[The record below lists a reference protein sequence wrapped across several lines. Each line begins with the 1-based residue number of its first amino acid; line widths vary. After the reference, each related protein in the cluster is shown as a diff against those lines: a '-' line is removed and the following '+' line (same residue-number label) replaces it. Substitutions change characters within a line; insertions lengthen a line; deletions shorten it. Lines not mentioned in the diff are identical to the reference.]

1 LDIRGNKVGD
11 EGVIK
16 IVHGVPTLKQL
27 FVSET
32 NLSDLGGK

>member
-1 LDIRGNKVGD
+1 MDIRGNKVGD

-16 IVHGVPTLKQL
+16 IVHGVPILKQL

-32 NLSDLGGK
+32 NLSDFGGK